1 MYSHDTC
8 FKDRV
13 MRVSGIV
20 YCFSQKDAEEVTV
33 ELQRRSLRA
42 GCYHAS
48 LDHRQRSHVHQQWID
63 NSIHV
68 RTPPPP
74 TASVARYT
82 PVCCVVCLNE
92 M

>member
-1 MYSHDTC
+1 MTH
-8 FKDRV
+8 V
-13 MRVSGIV
+13 VGIV

-68 RTPPPP
+68 RTPSPPFSLLLRLP
-74 TASVARYT
+74 DIHL
-82 PVCCVVCLNE
+82 CVESFVG
-92 M
+92 

>member
-1 MYSHDTC
+1 MYSHDAC

-68 RTPPPP
+68 RTPPP
-74 TASVARYT
+74 THCFCCQIYT
-82 PVCCVVCLNE
+82 CLLRRLFE
-92 M
+92 RS